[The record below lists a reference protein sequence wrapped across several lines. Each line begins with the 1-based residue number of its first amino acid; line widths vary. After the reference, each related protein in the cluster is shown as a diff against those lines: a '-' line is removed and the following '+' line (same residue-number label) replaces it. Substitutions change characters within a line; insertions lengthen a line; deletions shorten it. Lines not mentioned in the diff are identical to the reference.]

1 MFDKSIE
8 EKIIK
13 NNRRKSQFN
22 FMYSFSNLL
31 EKKEEEKKRKK
42 QKEQEKKTDENPVHQ
57 LLSNFLNSYNGNDVD
72 SQTIDLTRKKLNN
85 ASSTSRLKIEDFNF
99 DSSNNSK
106 TNIKNNNNN
115 NVDEFKRYNS
125 KKSNIGNFVK
135 TFSFVSKENSSSN
148 NNKFIKKNSINKN
161 KKYVTFGRKSIAIP
175 FFKKKNLEKNILEKK
190 PSMETNNI
198 KKTKSFSF
206 MKKKL

>member
-72 SQTIDLTRKKLNN
+72 LQTIDLTRKKLYN
-85 ASSTSRLKIEDFNF
+85 ASSSSRLKIEDYNF
-99 DSSNNSK
+99 DSSSNNSK
-106 TNIKNNNNN
+106 NKIINNNNN
-115 NVDEFKRYNS
+115 AYELKRYNS

-135 TFSFVSKENSSSN
+135 TFSFVSRENISSN
-148 NNKFIKKNSINKN
+148 NNNFIKKNSINKN
-161 KKYVTFGRKSIAIP
+161 KKHVIFGRKSIAIP
-175 FFKKKNLEKNILEKK
+175 FFKKKILKK
-190 PSMETNNI
+190 I
-198 KKTKSFSF
+198 F
-206 MKKKL
+206 